1 MLKIKISHKI
11 ALIIMF
17 PILGFIYFSINVI
30 LEKQE
35 IVNQM
40 NLLQELSEIA
50 IKSSA
55 LIHELQKERG
65 LSAGLIGGAGKFFTE
80 LQMQRDKTDNAIKE
94 LYYLVISVISLNFK
108 FLGNDIKN
116 NLEISFAELNRIED
130 KRKRVNQLKLSVAEE
145 ISYYTKI
152 VDSLLMGI
160 KYLLKAITHVELS
173 NQIVTY
179 VNILQAK
186 EKAGI
191 ERATLN
197 NVFSRGYFAQ
207 DMYKKF
213 ILLVGLQEVY
223 LKNFFFFASPSQRK
237 YYIETMQTHDKLET
251 EVKRIRT
258 IAFNKAYKMQLV
270 ANLYVHLGYG
280 GLIHQFKSYILRGE
294 TKYIDAFHQQYRKA
308 FLLLAEY
315 KKLPNISLSELKSIE
330 ILEKTFDTYKRHL
343 TITVNMKSEQKTIKE
358 IDGVIKIDDSIAFNA
373 LHDLENRGHLD
384 IEPTDWWKVATGK
397 INLLKTIEDY
407 IASDLKASAMALK
420 GAIPLYILFI
430 NGKRNDFIH
439 FHAFL
444 LFSPRYQQSFKIA
457 C

>member
-1 MLKIKISHKI
+1 
-11 ALIIMF
+11 MF

-40 NLLQELSEIA
+40 NLLQELSEIM

-65 LSAGLIGGAGKFFTE
+65 LSAGFIGGGAGSKFFTE

-94 LYYLVISVISLNFK
+94 LYDFVISLNFK
-108 FLGNDIKN
+108 FLGDDIKK
-116 NLEISFAELNRIED
+116 NLEISFAKLKRIED

-145 ISYYTKI
+145 ISYYSKI

-160 KYLLKAITHVELS
+160 KHLLKAITYAELS

-197 NVFSRGYFAQ
+197 NVFSRGYFAP

-223 LKNFFFFASPSQRK
+223 MKNFFFFASPR
-237 YYIETMQTHDKLET
+237 
-251 EVKRIRT
+251 
-258 IAFNKAYKMQLV
+258 
-270 ANLYVHLGYG
+270 
-280 GLIHQFKSYILRGE
+280 
-294 TKYIDAFHQQYRKA
+294 
-308 FLLLAEY
+308 
-315 KKLPNISLSELKSIE
+315 SLS
-330 ILEKTFDTYKRHL
+330 
-343 TITVNMKSEQKTIKE
+343 
-358 IDGVIKIDDSIAFNA
+358 
-373 LHDLENRGHLD
+373 DLL
-384 IEPTDWWKVATGK
+384 
-397 INLLKTIEDY
+397 
-407 IASDLKASAMALK
+407 S
-420 GAIPLYILFI
+420 
-430 NGKRNDFIH
+430 
-439 FHAFL
+439 
-444 LFSPRYQQSFKIA
+444 
-457 C
+457 